1 MTTSAGY
8 TEKIWLLRP
17 RNGISGKPFRY
28 GHSTSP
34 EPGRPS

>member
-17 RNGISGKPFRY
+17 RNGINGKPFRY
-28 GHSTSP
+28 GHVHFS
-34 EPGRPS
+34 